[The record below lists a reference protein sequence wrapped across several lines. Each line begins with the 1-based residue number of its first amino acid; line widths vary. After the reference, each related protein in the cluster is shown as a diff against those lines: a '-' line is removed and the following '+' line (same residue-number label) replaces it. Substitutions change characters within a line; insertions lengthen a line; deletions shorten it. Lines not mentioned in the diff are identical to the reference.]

1 MPAERLPLFSGKW
14 ISEDEARGE
23 ARGEAKGRKEGEIKG
38 RVAMLHRLLV
48 KRFGENTIGLSLQD
62 RLMNSSPEQLDA
74 LAEQILD
81 AETIDE
87 VFSDK
92 A

>member
-48 KRFGENTIGLSLQD
+48 KRFGENTIDLCLQD
-62 RLMNSSPEQLDA
+62 RLMSSSPEQLDTW
-74 LAEQILD
+74 AERILD
-81 AETIDE
+81 AKTIDD
-87 VFSDK
+87 VFSDN